1 MAGMA
6 GAGPLAGVRV
16 LEVALGVSAVG
27 SGPAVSLPG
36 SLLRDLGAE
45 VARVE
50 SAVPATLDRGLRLG
64 RAASRGKDVTRVED
78 VADPAKAAATIIAL
92 AGQAD
97 ILILGG
103 AEDRLERRGIGYR
116 ALSRANPRLITAR
129 IRPSVTERGPVP
141 DYELLVA
148 ARAGLLS
155 QIRAHRQR
163 AGNLTSPAF
172 SDLAVASAGAGL
184 SAAVGALALLFQREA
199 TGTGGWTETSLYDG
213 IAALLPMITGSVER
227 HTPATT
233 LLWKGQGPGEALS
246 YRCADGE
253 YVQLWFGARGA
264 FEEFL
269 AYIGDPPSEAGYN
282 AELMSD
288 AMEVRGRRWARM
300 FAREERDWWVAHLA
314 GRKFRCE
321 PVWRPGEA
329 LRDPHVREAGLAADD
344 GDCTFLGAPVRVTP
358 AARDESVP
366 DNSNKRGS
374 AGRGATLLRGVRVLD
389 LSAYLA
395 GPVTPLILGELG
407 ADVVKVEPPAGDV
420 HRRMAPMYAA
430 GQRGKRAVALDLKGA
445 DAASLLPRMFRW
457 ADVVHHNSRV
467 GLAERLGYDEPAVR
481 AANPAAVYSFASGFG
496 ESGPR
501 APLAANDQ
509 LMQALA
515 GIEAGQGGA
524 GQPPTYLVWG
534 AVDTAGGWVTASG
547 VLAGLYARRRTGAG
561 QTVSSSLL
569 GAALTLKSGA
579 FIENGMVRGG
589 PVLDAGQ
596 TGYGAAYRIY
606 QGADGAWLALAVP
619 GQEAWD
625 AVRAIAGLS
634 ALPPSPPSL
643 ITDRATVSP
652 AASAATASGTGGDEA
667 GAAQRAEVLLERA
680 FRSRDATWWVAALRA
695 AGVPAEPVR
704 ELDRAGFAASFTAD
718 PVVVQRGRVVSYQWG
733 EHGLTR
739 QPALA
744 PATGPGPR
752 PATMAGIAGLGE
764 HTDSFC
770 LEV

>member
-1 MAGMA
+1 MAGLA

-27 SGPAVSLPG
+27 SGLAVTLPG

-50 SAVPATLDRGLRLG
+50 SADPATLDGGLPLD
-64 RAASRGKDVTRVED
+64 RAASRGKDITRVDD
-78 VADPAKAAATIIAL
+78 VADPRKAAATVIAL

-97 ILILGG
+97 ILIIGG
-103 AEDRLERRGIGYR
+103 PEDRLERRGIGYPE
-116 ALSRANPRLITAR
+116 LSRADPRLITAR

-148 ARAGLLS
+148 ARTGLLS
-155 QIRAHRQR
+155 QIRAHRQQ
-163 AGNLTSPAF
+163 AGDTSSPAF

-184 SAAVGALALLFQREA
+184 SAAAGALALLFQREA

-213 IAALLPMITGSVER
+213 IAALLPMITGSVQR
-227 HTPATT
+227 HSPATT
-233 LLWKGQGPGEALS
+233 LLWQGQGPGEALS
-246 YRCADGE
+246 YRCKDGQ
-253 YVQLWFGARGA
+253 YVQLWFGAKGA

-269 AYIGDPPSEAGYN
+269 AYIGDPPSEDGYN
-282 AELMSD
+282 AELMSE
-288 AMEVRGRRWARM
+288 AMAVRGQRWAAM
-300 FAREERDWWVAHLA
+300 FAREDRDWWVGYLA
-314 GRKFRCE
+314 GHRFRCE

-329 LRDPHVREAGLAADD
+329 LRDPHVRAVGLAADD

-358 AARDESVP
+358 APAGPNS
-366 DNSNKRGS
+366 DNSKKRPS
-374 AGRGATLLRGVRVLD
+374 ADQPPRLLDGVRVLD

-407 ADVVKVEPPAGDV
+407 ADVVKVEPPSGDV

-430 GQRGKRAVALDLKGA
+430 GQRGKRAVALDLKGTQA
-445 DAASLLPRMFRW
+445 VALLPRMFRW

-467 GLAERLGYDEPAVR
+467 GLAERLGYDEAAVR
-481 AANPAAVYSFASGFG
+481 AANPAAIYSFASGFG
-496 ESGPR
+496 EHGPR
-501 APLAANDQ
+501 APLPANDQ

-534 AVDTAGGWVTASG
+534 AVDTAGGWITATG
-547 VLAGLYARRRTGAG
+547 VLAALYARRRTGAG
-561 QTVSSSLL
+561 QSVSASLL

-579 FIENGMVRGG
+579 FIERGTIRGG
-589 PVLDAGQ
+589 PLLDAGQ

-606 QGADGAWLALAVP
+606 QGANRGWLAVAVP
-619 GQEAWD
+619 SQQAWD
-625 AVRAIAGLS
+625 ALRAVVQLPS
-634 ALPPSPPSL
+634 LPPSPPSL
-643 ITDRATVSP
+643 RTGSATLTTP
-652 AASAATASGTGGDEA
+652 AA
-667 GAAQRAEVLLERA
+667 QPAEVLLERA
-680 FRSRDATWWVAALRA
+680 FRTRDAARWVTALRA
-695 AGVPAEPVR
+695 AGVPAELVR
-704 ELDRAGFAASFTAD
+704 ELDRTAFAAAFTAD
-718 PVVVQRGRVVSYQWG
+718 PMAVQRGRVVSYQWG

-744 PATGPGPR
+744 PATGPSPR
-752 PATMAGIAGLGE
+752 PAAMAGIAALGE

-770 LEV
+770 LEVVNDVRR